1 MQNFVLTENFLPF
14 TGQGRLA
21 MIKRLNQIDC
31 YNIFIQRYLV
41 TLSLALFSDILRLM
55 EILFKMEI
63 LEEQKIQR
71 IKIIRSVGCSDPGS
85 RPLTT
90 VKRATWT
97 IFDISYEVA
106 I

>member
-14 TGQGRLA
+14 NGQGRLA

-31 YNIFIQRYLV
+31 CNIFIQRYLV
-41 TLSLALFSDILRLM
+41 ALSLSLFCDILRLM

-63 LEEQKIQR
+63 LEEQKN
-71 IKIIRSVGCSDPGS
+71 IKIIRSLGCSDPGS

-90 VKRATWT
+90 VKRAIWT
-97 IFDISYEVA
+97 IFDIFYEVA